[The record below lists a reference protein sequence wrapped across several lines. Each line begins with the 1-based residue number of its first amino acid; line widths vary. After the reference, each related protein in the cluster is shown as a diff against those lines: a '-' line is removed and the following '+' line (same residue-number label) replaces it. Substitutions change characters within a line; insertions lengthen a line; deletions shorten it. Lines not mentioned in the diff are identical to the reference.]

1 MKVIKNSLLF
11 ILECLVTIEVLI
23 CIGELPILF
32 ANLGFHLKDFVHSVT
47 DFSVRFFTFQPFTY
61 HVGSISVPLFPTILQ
76 KYFYSIEV
84 LALGILTASA
94 IAFLF
99 TYLTLLLFRKRMDMI
114 KKLMELGES
123 IPDLIFILFV
133 QMLVIF
139 IYKKTGVR
147 VGEVVSLNQKIFLL
161 PVISLAVPNSFYIA
175 KVMILYIVEEFGK
188 DYVTLAQSKG
198 FSFSYIL
205 NIHVLRNIA
214 ERMFITSKTMIW
226 TILSS
231 LVITEKLFNMNA
243 LIELMLSGRDQFIIG
258 CMLIFIPVFILYR
271 IFEWVSFEDRKDT
284 I

>member
-147 VGEVVSLNQKIFLL
+147 VARLFHLIKR
-161 PVISLAVPNSFYIA
+161 
-175 KVMILYIVEEFGK
+175 
-188 DYVTLAQSKG
+188 
-198 FSFSYIL
+198 SFSCP
-205 NIHVLRNIA
+205 
-214 ERMFITSKTMIW
+214 
-226 TILSS
+226 SS
-231 LVITEKLFNMNA
+231 ALLFQ
-243 LIELMLSGRDQFIIG
+243 I
-258 CMLIFIPVFILYR
+258 VFILQR
-271 IFEWVSFEDRKDT
+271 L
-284 I
+284 

>member
-1 MKVIKNSLLF
+1 
-11 ILECLVTIEVLI
+11 
-23 CIGELPILF
+23 
-32 ANLGFHLKDFVHSVT
+32 
-47 DFSVRFFTFQPFTY
+47 
-61 HVGSISVPLFPTILQ
+61 
-76 KYFYSIEV
+76 
-84 LALGILTASA
+84 
-94 IAFLF
+94 
-99 TYLTLLLFRKRMDMI
+99 
-114 KKLMELGES
+114 
-123 IPDLIFILFV
+123 
-133 QMLVIF
+133 
-139 IYKKTGVR
+139 
-147 VGEVVSLNQKIFLL
+147 
-161 PVISLAVPNSFYIA
+161 
-175 KVMILYIVEEFGK
+175 MILYIVEEFGK